1 MKIFK
6 LPLAGLLFCTAPLL
20 AGCGTS
26 DKPEAP
32 VSLTW
37 EMGTGNAEPGYYENS
52 FVLKNISGAPL
63 PRNWTIYYSQLPRN
77 VKQIGNPA
85 VKVEPVNGNFFKM
98 YPTESF
104 TPLAPGDSMRITF
117 LCSYKIDR
125 NSHAPEGTYWV
136 ATADGKE
143 SSPLPVTLNTLVLP
157 SPESL
162 PGYPDATKIYESNLR
177 LENVSALQP
186 WDILPSVKK
195 ATPAEG
201 AVVLDGKVALA
212 YPDAYAVEARL
223 LKEKLSAL
231 YGLEVVDKAPV
242 TIALETL
249 ADKAKAVNDE
259 YYDMVI
265 DSDRIKISAATPH
278 GVFNGTQTLL
288 AMLKGKEAPYRLD
301 AMSVEDYPDL
311 LYRGQM
317 IDIARNFTTVDNL
330 KKLVDVFASYKMNVL
345 HFHFSDDEAWRLEI
359 PGLEE
364 LTAVGSRRGHTTD
377 ESRCLYPCYDGGYD
391 PDAATVGNGY
401 YSRED
406 FIGLLR
412 YAAERH
418 IRVIP
423 EIESPGHARAAI
435 VSMKA
440 RYNKYKD
447 TDVEKAAEYLLS
459 EPEDTSRY
467 ASVQYYTDN
476 VINVAMPSTYRFMEK
491 VIQELAAMY
500 REAGVPLAT
509 VHLGGDEVARG
520 VWLGSPKCQ
529 ALMKE
534 KGMTKPHDLAEHFI
548 TQMADIMQRNG
559 LKFSGWQEVALGH
572 TEEAHRQLRTQA
584 AGVYC
589 WNTVPG
595 YDEVVYQIANNGYPV
610 ILCNVG
616 NFYMDMAY
624 NGHPDERG
632 LDWGGYVDESVSF
645 SMLPFS
651 IYRSLR
657 TDGAGNPVDLDMA
670 YNGHPDERGLDW
682 GGYVDESVSFSM
694 LPFSIYRSLRTDGAG
709 NPVDLD
715 AAEKG
720 KTVLT
725 AEGRKNILGVQGQLF
740 AETIRSFNGVEY
752 LLFPKIMG
760 LAERGWNAY
769 PAWEEL
775 RGAQEQ
781 QAFNKALALY
791 YEKISDMEMPY
802 WARNGINFR
811 LPHPGLLV
819 KDGKLYA
826 NVAIRGAEIRYTTDG
841 SEPDA
846 QSALWEAPVPCH
858 APVVKAKTFCQGK
871 ESLPITLKTE

>member
-37 EMGTGNAEPGYYENS
+37 EMGTSNVEPGYYENS

-77 VKQIGNPA
+77 VKQVGNP
-85 VKVEPVNGNFFKM
+85 VVRVESVNGNFFKM

-143 SSPLPVTLNTLVLP
+143 SSPLPVTLNTLALP

-249 ADKAKAVNDE
+249 ANKAKAVNDE

-288 AMLKGKEAPYRLD
+288 AMLKGKKAPYRLD

-330 KKLVDVFASYKMNVL
+330 KKLVDIFASYKMNVL

-364 LTAVGSRRGHTTD
+364 LTAVGSR

-520 VWLGSPKCQ
+520 VWLGSPKCR

-657 TDGAGNPVDLDMA
+657 A
-670 YNGHPDERGLDW
+670 
-682 GGYVDESVSFSM
+682 
-694 LPFSIYRSLRTDGAG
+694 DGAG

-725 AEGRKNILGVQGQLF
+725 VEGRKNILGVQGQLF

-819 KDGKLYA
+819 KDGK
-826 NVAIRGAEIRYTTDG
+826 R
-841 SEPDA
+841 
-846 QSALWEAPVPCH
+846 C
-858 APVVKAKTFCQGK
+858 
-871 ESLPITLKTE
+871 

>member
-37 EMGTGNAEPGYYENS
+37 EMGTSNVEPGYYENS

-77 VKQIGNPA
+77 VKQVGNL
-85 VKVEPVNGNFFKM
+85 VVRVESVNGNFFKM

-136 ATADGKE
+136 ATIDGKE
-143 SSPLPVTLNTLVLP
+143 RSPLPVTLNTLALP

-195 ATPAEG
+195 ATSAED

-259 YYDMVI
+259 YYDLVI

-288 AMLKGKEAPYRLD
+288 AMLKGKKAPYRLD

-330 KKLVDVFASYKMNVL
+330 KKQVDIFASYKMNVL

-412 YAAERH
+412 YAA
-418 IRVIP
+418 
-423 EIESPGHARAAI
+423 
-435 VSMKA
+435 
-440 RYNKYKD
+440 
-447 TDVEKAAEYLLS
+447 T
-459 EPEDTSRY
+459 
-467 ASVQYYTDN
+467 YYT
-476 VINVAMPSTYRFMEK
+476 Y
-491 VIQELAAMY
+491 
-500 REAGVPLAT
+500 
-509 VHLGGDEVARG
+509 
-520 VWLGSPKCQ
+520 
-529 ALMKE
+529 
-534 KGMTKPHDLAEHFI
+534 
-548 TQMADIMQRNG
+548 
-559 LKFSGWQEVALGH
+559 
-572 TEEAHRQLRTQA
+572 
-584 AGVYC
+584 
-589 WNTVPG
+589 
-595 YDEVVYQIANNGYPV
+595 
-610 ILCNVG
+610 
-616 NFYMDMAY
+616 
-624 NGHPDERG
+624 
-632 LDWGGYVDESVSF
+632 
-645 SMLPFS
+645 S
-651 IYRSLR
+651 I
-657 TDGAGNPVDLDMA
+657 
-670 YNGHPDERGLDW
+670 
-682 GGYVDESVSFSM
+682 
-694 LPFSIYRSLRTDGAG
+694 I
-709 NPVDLD
+709 
-715 AAEKG
+715 
-720 KTVLT
+720 
-725 AEGRKNILGVQGQLF
+725 
-740 AETIRSFNGVEY
+740 
-752 LLFPKIMG
+752 
-760 LAERGWNAY
+760 
-769 PAWEEL
+769 
-775 RGAQEQ
+775 
-781 QAFNKALALY
+781 
-791 YEKISDMEMPY
+791 
-802 WARNGINFR
+802 
-811 LPHPGLLV
+811 
-819 KDGKLYA
+819 
-826 NVAIRGAEIRYTTDG
+826 
-841 SEPDA
+841 
-846 QSALWEAPVPCH
+846 
-858 APVVKAKTFCQGK
+858 
-871 ESLPITLKTE
+871 

>member
-117 LCSYKIDR
+117 LCSYKLDR

-143 SSPLPVTLNTLVLP
+143 SSPLPITLNTLALP

-195 ATPAEG
+195 ATSAEG

-259 YYDMVI
+259 YYDLVI

-288 AMLKGKEAPYRLD
+288 AMLKGKKAPYQLD

-330 KKLVDVFASYKMNVL
+330 KKLVDIFASYKMNVL
-345 HFHFSDDEAWRLEI
+345 HFHFRMM
-359 PGLEE
+359 
-364 LTAVGSRRGHTTD
+364 
-377 ESRCLYPCYDGGYD
+377 
-391 PDAATVGNGY
+391 
-401 YSRED
+401 
-406 FIGLLR
+406 
-412 YAAERH
+412 RH
-418 IRVIP
+418 
-423 EIESPGHARAAI
+423 
-435 VSMKA
+435 
-440 RYNKYKD
+440 
-447 TDVEKAAEYLLS
+447 
-459 EPEDTSRY
+459 
-467 ASVQYYTDN
+467 
-476 VINVAMPSTYRFMEK
+476 
-491 VIQELAAMY
+491 
-500 REAGVPLAT
+500 
-509 VHLGGDEVARG
+509 G
-520 VWLGSPKCQ
+520 VW
-529 ALMKE
+529 
-534 KGMTKPHDLAEHFI
+534 
-548 TQMADIMQRNG
+548 
-559 LKFSGWQEVALGH
+559 KF
-572 TEEAHRQLRTQA
+572 R
-584 AGVYC
+584 
-589 WNTVPG
+589 
-595 YDEVVYQIANNGYPV
+595 
-610 ILCNVG
+610 
-616 NFYMDMAY
+616 
-624 NGHPDERG
+624 
-632 LDWGGYVDESVSF
+632 DW
-645 SMLPFS
+645 
-651 IYRSLR
+651 
-657 TDGAGNPVDLDMA
+657 
-670 YNGHPDERGLDW
+670 
-682 GGYVDESVSFSM
+682 
-694 LPFSIYRSLRTDGAG
+694 
-709 NPVDLD
+709 
-715 AAEKG
+715 
-720 KTVLT
+720 
-725 AEGRKNILGVQGQLF
+725 KN
-740 AETIRSFNGVEY
+740 
-752 LLFPKIMG
+752 
-760 LAERGWNAY
+760 
-769 PAWEEL
+769 
-775 RGAQEQ
+775 
-781 QAFNKALALY
+781 
-791 YEKISDMEMPY
+791 
-802 WARNGINFR
+802 
-811 LPHPGLLV
+811 
-819 KDGKLYA
+819 
-826 NVAIRGAEIRYTTDG
+826 
-841 SEPDA
+841 
-846 QSALWEAPVPCH
+846 
-858 APVVKAKTFCQGK
+858 
-871 ESLPITLKTE
+871 